1 MKTTRFIAA
10 ACILAS
16 VAITG
21 QSVSAEPPHKENP
34 RMKQNIT
41 ELEII
46 DQVTGTGK
54 EAIPGTNVRVHY
66 TGWLYDPA
74 KLGGRGNKF
83 DSSLDRGEP
92 FVFFLGGGQVIRG
105 WDEGVVGMKEG
116 GRRTLI
122 IPSHMAYGS
131 RGAGG
136 VIPPYA
142 TLLFEVE
149 LLEVQ

>member
-1 MKTTRFIAA
+1 MKTIRFIAV
-10 ACILAS
+10 ACIMVSA
-16 VAITG
+16 AFTG
-21 QSVSAEPPHKENP
+21 QSIGAETTHKENP
-34 RMKQNIT
+34 KMKQNIT
-41 ELEII
+41 ELEVI
-46 DQVTGTGK
+46 DQVAGTGK
-54 EAIPGTNVRVHY
+54 EALLGTNVRVHY
-66 TGWLYDPA
+66 TGWLYDPG
-74 KLGGRGNKF
+74 KVGGRGNKF

-116 GRRTLI
+116 GRRMLI